1 MFKDV
6 EILQIIVVEKKKER
20 KKLYI
25 RIYKDINEL
34 FFFFYRGYRIN
45 FLSINCGG
53 FCRRKFF
60 FMFVCNNLVV
70 DKYVSNVYK
79 IVVKI

>member
-34 FFFFYRGYRIN
+34 FFFFI
-45 FLSINCGG
+45 GG
-53 FCRRKFF
+53 
-60 FMFVCNNLVV
+60 
-70 DKYVSNVYK
+70 
-79 IVVKI
+79 IE